1 MSGARVQAS
10 YYFPGGGSIHF
21 HCRIANDYP
30 DALNEAKKTVLDML
44 DDALA
49 ELAEDDVVE

>member
-44 DDALA
+44 DDALN